1 MRAADLVTASVL
13 MLLGIV
19 VIVDAVRLGTG
30 WGTDGPKSGSF
41 PFWLGTLLI
50 VTTALI
56 VVHAL
61 RRRGALAFVR
71 REQLAS
77 VLRVLAPATAFV
89 VLTQLIG
96 LYVSGALYIAV
107 SMRWMGRHRWI
118 STVSVSAG
126 VVIAAFIVFER
137 WFLVP
142 MPKGPLEGWLGF

>member
-1 MRAADLVTASVL
+1 MRAADLVTAAIL
-13 MLLGIV
+13 MLLGMV
-19 VIVDAVRLGTG
+19 VIVDAVRLGIG
-30 WGTDGPKSGSF
+30 WGTDGPKSGFF
-41 PFWLGTLLI
+41 PFWLGTLLV

-56 VVHAL
+56 IVHAL
-61 RRRGALAFVR
+61 RRRNAPAFVR
-71 REQLAS
+71 REQLGS

-107 SMRWMGRHRWI
+107 SMRWTGRHRWL
-118 STVSVSAG
+118 STVSVAAG
-126 VVIAAFIVFER
+126 VVIAVFIVFER